1 MHCPVC
7 NNKETSV
14 VDTRPTEDGLAV
26 RRRRECD
33 RCSYRFSTI
42 EETELLD
49 IIVVKEDGGRESYMR
64 DKMENG
70 LRRSLTKRP
79 FTQEKFHRLIHLIER
94 DIQKKKS
101 REIASK
107 IIGEIVMKH
116 LRTFDSVAY
125 IRFASVYRDFRD
137 VKTFERELKKIHKS
151 SDKLSP

>member
-33 RCSYRFSTI
+33 KCHYRFSTI

-49 IIVVKEDGGRESYMR
+49 LIVVKQDGRRESYMR
-64 DKMENG
+64 DKLENG
-70 LRRSLTKRP
+70 LRRSLTKRS
-79 FTQEKFHRLIHLIER
+79 FTQEKFHRLIHAIER

-107 IIGEIVMKH
+107 DVGEIVMKY
-116 LRTFDSVAY
+116 LRNFDTVAY
-125 IRFASVYRDFRD
+125 IRFASVYRDFKD
-137 VKTFERELKKIHKS
+137 VRTFERELKKVVKKS
-151 SDKLSP
+151 AEKN

>member
-14 VDTRPTEDGLAV
+14 VDTRPTEDGLSV

-33 RCSYRFSTI
+33 RCHFRFSTI

-49 IIVVKEDGGRESYMR
+49 TIVVKEDGRRESYMR
-64 DKMENG
+64 DKMESG
-70 LRRSLTKRP
+70 IYRSLTKRA
-79 FTQEKFHRLIHLIER
+79 FTKEHFHRLIHSIER

-107 IIGEIVMKH
+107 EVGELVMKH
-116 LRTFDSVAY
+116 LRTFDMVAY
-125 IRFASVYRDFRD
+125 IRFASVYRDFKD
-137 VKTFERELKKIHKS
+137 VQTFERELKKLAIK
-151 SDKLSP
+151 KQKGN